1 MVVSNARRAM
11 WLKARIIKVSL
22 GVRVA
27 AGYLRNNGVSL
38 GGARAFL
45 LR

>member
-1 MVVSNARRAM
+1 MVRRVM
-11 WLKARIIKVSL
+11 WLKARIIKASF

-27 AGYLRNNGVSL
+27 AGYLRMNGVSL
-38 GGARAFL
+38 EGARAFL

>member
-1 MVVSNARRAM
+1 MVISRSYIWA
-11 WLKARIIKVSL
+11 KALIIRQSL
-22 GVRVA
+22 GVRCA

-38 GGARAFL
+38 EGARAFL

>member
-1 MVVSNARRAM
+1 MVMSNVRRAM
-11 WLKARIIKVSL
+11 WLKARIIKASL

-38 GGARAFL
+38 EGARAFL